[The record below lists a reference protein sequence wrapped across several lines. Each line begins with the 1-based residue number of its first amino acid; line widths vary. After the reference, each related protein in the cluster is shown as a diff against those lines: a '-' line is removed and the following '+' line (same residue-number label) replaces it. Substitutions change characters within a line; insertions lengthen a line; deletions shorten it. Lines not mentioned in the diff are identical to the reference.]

1 MKDSLGDLVVKNR
14 PANAS
19 DMGSISGSGRP
30 HMPQGSQ
37 AHALH
42 LLSLWSVTT
51 EATAMGSPHAATREL
66 ESSPHSLQQEKASA
80 QQRRPSAA
88 KNKRINIRASLG
100 THW

>member
-1 MKDSLGDLVVKNR
+1 MFMKDSLGDLVVKNR

-19 DMGSISGSGRP
+19 DLGSISGSGRP

-42 LLSLWSVTT
+42 LLSLCSVTT
-51 EATAMGSPHAATREL
+51 EATAMGSPHTATREQ
-66 ESSPHSLQQEKASA
+66 PHLLQQEKASV

-88 KNKRINIRASLG
+88 KNKRINVRASLG